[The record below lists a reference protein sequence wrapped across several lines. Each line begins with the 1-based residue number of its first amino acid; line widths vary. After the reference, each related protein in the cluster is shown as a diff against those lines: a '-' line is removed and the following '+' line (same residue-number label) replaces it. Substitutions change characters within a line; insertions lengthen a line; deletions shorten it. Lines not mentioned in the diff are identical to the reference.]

1 MGSFSF
7 HQVDS
12 RWSWRETV
20 HGVTDRSALPAGVDR
35 RILALAVPSLG
46 ALAAEPAFV
55 LADSAIVGRL
65 GTEPLA
71 GLTIASTLLMT
82 VVGLC
87 IFLAYATTATVARLV
102 GSGQRRDAISAGVD
116 GVWLAL
122 GLGVVLAAVIWLTA
136 PWAAHALGAEG
147 EVLEHATSYLRW
159 SAPGLPGM
167 LVVLAATGALRG
179 VEDTRTPL
187 VVASSGAVVNVGLN
201 VLFVYGAQMGI
212 AGSGLG
218 TALSQTAMG
227 VALGVVLARA
237 ARRHDVGLLPSAAG
251 VLAGARTGTPLF
263 VRTLSLRLAILLTV
277 TVAASLGDVNLAA
290 HQVVNSVWGFAALVL
305 DALAIAAQVIVGQ
318 AVGQR
323 SVELA
328 RAFLRRSLRW
338 GLLVGAG
345 LGVVVGGSSWWLSAA
360 FTSDEPVRLA
370 ITAGLVTAAV
380 FMPLGGYVFLLD
392 GVLIGAGDGRYLAVV
407 GMLTLV
413 LYAPAALAVQA
424 WAPDGPAGLAWLWV
438 AFAGVFMAA
447 RAATTAWR
455 VRTDAWLTIT

>member
-1 MGSFSF
+1 MTPPPGI
-7 HQVDS
+7 
-12 RWSWRETV
+12 
-20 HGVTDRSALPAGVDR
+20 DR
-35 RILALAVPSLG
+35 RILALALPSLG
-46 ALAAEPAFV
+46 ALVAEPAFV
-55 LADSAIVGRL
+55 LADSVIVGRL

-102 GSGQRRDAISAGVD
+102 GSGERERALTAGID
-116 GVWLAL
+116 GTWLAL
-122 GLGVVLAAVIWLTA
+122 GIGVALAAAIWAVA
-136 PWAAHALGAEG
+136 PAAAHALGAEG
-147 EVLEHATSYLRW
+147 EVLHQATSYLRW

-187 VVASSGAVVNVGLN
+187 LVASSGAVANVGLN
-201 VLFVYGAQMGI
+201 VLFVHGAGMGI

-218 TALSQTAMG
+218 TALGQTGMG
-227 VALGVVLARA
+227 VALALVLARG
-237 ARRHDVGLLPSAAG
+237 ARRHGVGLLPSASG
-251 VLAGARTGTPLF
+251 VLAGARTGVPLF

-277 TVAASLGDVNLAA
+277 NVAAALGDVNLAA
-290 HQVVNSVWGFAALVL
+290 HQVVSSVWGFAALVL

-323 SVELA
+323 SVALA
-328 RAFLRRSLRW
+328 RTFLRRSLRW
-338 GLLVGAG
+338 GLLVGAA
-345 LGVVVGGSSWWLSAA
+345 LGGVVGGTSWWLSAA
-360 FTSDEPVRLA
+360 FTTEHPVRLA
-370 ITAGLVTAAV
+370 ITAGLVAAAV

-392 GVLIGAGDGRYLAVV
+392 GVLIGAGDGRYLAAV
-407 GMLTLV
+407 GMLTLA
-413 LYAPAALAVQA
+413 LYAPVALAVRA
-424 WAPDGPAGLAWLWV
+424 WAPHGPGGIVWLWV

-455 VRTDAWLTIT
+455 VRTDAWLVIA

>member
-1 MGSFSF
+1 MTSHNAPPPGSEG
-7 HQVDS
+7 
-12 RWSWRETV
+12 REPD
-20 HGVTDRSALPAGVDR
+20 GAPGDLRRLDR

-46 ALAAEPAFV
+46 ALVAEPTFI

-65 GTEPLA
+65 GTAPLA

-102 GSGQRRDAISAGVD
+102 GQGDRARALAAGVD
-116 GVWLAL
+116 GAWLAAGL
-122 GLGVVLAAVIWLTA
+122 GLALAAAIWASA
-136 PWAAHALGAEG
+136 PWAAAALGAEG
-147 EVLEHATSYLRW
+147 EVLVHATSYLRW

-187 VVASSGAVVNVGLN
+187 VVAATGAVVNVGLN
-201 VLFVYGAQMGI
+201 VAFVYGAGMGI

-218 TALSQTAMG
+218 TAMSQTGMG
-227 VALGVVLARA
+227 VALAVVLARG
-237 ARRHDVGLLPSAAG
+237 ARRHGVGLRPTTTG

-277 TVAASLGDVNLAA
+277 GVAAQLGDVNLAA
-290 HQVVNSVWGFAALVL
+290 HQVVASVWGFTALVL

-323 SVELA
+323 SVVLA
-328 RAFLRRSLRW
+328 RSFLRRSIRW
-338 GLLVGAG
+338 GLLVGVV
-345 LGVVVGGSSWWLSAA
+345 LGVVVGASSWWISAA
-360 FTSDEPVRLA
+360 FTTETPVRTA
-370 ITAGLVTAAV
+370 ITAGLVVAAV
-380 FMPLGGYVFLLD
+380 FMPLGGCVFLLD

-407 GMLTLV
+407 GMLTLAV
-413 LYAPAALAVQA
+413 YAPVAFAVAA
-424 WAPDGPAGLAWLWV
+424 WAPPGAAGLAWLWV

-455 VRTDAWLTIT
+455 VRTDVWMTAVA

>member
-1 MGSFSF
+1 MSP
-7 HQVDS
+7 
-12 RWSWRETV
+12 REP
-20 HGVTDRSALPAGVDR
+20 LPPGLDR
-35 RILALAVPSLG
+35 RIFALALPSLG
-46 ALAAEPAFV
+46 ALVAEPTFV

-65 GTEPLA
+65 GTAPLA

-87 IFLAYATTATVARLV
+87 VFLAYATTAAVARLV
-102 GSGQRRDAISAGVD
+102 GGGDRPRALAAGID
-116 GVWLAL
+116 GAWLAAGL
-122 GLGVVLAAVIWLTA
+122 GLVLAMLVWASA
-136 PWAAHALGAEG
+136 PWAAAALGAEG
-147 EVLEHATSYLRW
+147 GVLVHATSYLRW

-187 VVASSGAVVNVGLN
+187 VVAAIGATVNVGLN
-201 VLFVYGAQMGI
+201 VAFVHGFGMGI

-218 TALSQTAMG
+218 TAVGQTGMG
-227 VALGVVLARA
+227 VALGIVLARA
-237 ARRHDVGLLPSAAG
+237 ARRHGVRLSPTAIG
-251 VLAGARTGTPLF
+251 VLAGARSGMPLF

-277 TVAASLGDVNLAA
+277 AVAAGLGQVNLAA
-290 HQVVNSVWGFAALVL
+290 HQVISSVWGFAALVL

-323 SVELA
+323 APALA
-328 RAFLRRSLRW
+328 RAFLRRSIRW
-338 GLLVGAG
+338 GLLAGGVLGIVVGAT
-345 LGVVVGGSSWWLSAA
+345 SWWLSAA
-360 FTSDEPVRLA
+360 FTTEQPVRVA
-370 ITAGLVTAAV
+370 ITTGLVVAAV

-413 LYAPAALAVQA
+413 VYAPVALAVST
-424 WAPDGPAGLAWLWV
+424 WAPPGPAAIAWLWV
-438 AFAGVFMAA
+438 SFAGVFMAA

-455 VRTDAWLTIT
+455 VRTDAWMTIA